1 MSDATYVSFVPRSKR
16 SRLRQIL
23 TSEDTGPIR
32 WTERRRLF
40 FSEFSFSGPSHIV
53 RKVHAHVTSWVA
65 RD

>member
-16 SRLRQIL
+16 SHLRQIL

-32 WTERRRLF
+32 WAEKRGLF
-40 FSEFSFSGPSHIV
+40 VSEFSFSGPSAIV
-53 RKVHAHVTSWVA
+53 RTVHAHVTSWIA